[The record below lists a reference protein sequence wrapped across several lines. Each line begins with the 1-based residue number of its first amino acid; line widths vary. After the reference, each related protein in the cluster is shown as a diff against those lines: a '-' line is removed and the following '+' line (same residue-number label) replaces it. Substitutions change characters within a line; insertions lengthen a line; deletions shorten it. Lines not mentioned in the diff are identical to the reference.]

1 MPVHT
6 LLGQRAV
13 LTLTGE
19 DREHFLQGLISND
32 VRQISA
38 ERAIYAALLTP
49 QGKFLHEMVVSAVGH
64 AFWIDTERAR
74 RADLLRRL
82 GMYRLRA
89 KVSLADAGDTL
100 AVAAVFGPGAAA
112 AFGLPETAG
121 AAVSAGN
128 GVALVDPRHAG
139 LGVRLILPTTEIGPA
154 LAGLGVPP
162 AADGDYE
169 RLRLAC
175 GVPDGSR
182 DIEVERGVLLEH
194 GFEALNGVDFNKG
207 CYIGQ
212 ELTARTKY
220 RGLVKRRLARVSLG
234 GPAPGPGP
242 GTPIMLGDREAGELR
257 TSFDGSGLALL
268 RLDKLEEAA
277 SSGASLLAG
286 NVKITPID

>member
-6 LLGQRAV
+6 LLDQRAV
-13 LTLTGE
+13 LTVAGE
-19 DREHFLQGLISND
+19 DRQQFLQGLISND
-32 VRQISA
+32 VTRVSA
-38 ERAIYAALLTP
+38 DRSIYAALLTP
-49 QGKFLHEMVVSAVGH
+49 QGKFLHEMIVSMVGD
-64 AFWIDTERAR
+64 ALWLDTERAR
-74 RADLLRRL
+74 RGDLLRRL
-82 GMYRLRA
+82 GMYKLRA

-100 AVAAVFGPGAAA
+100 AVAAVFGPDAAA

-139 LGVRLILPTTEIGPA
+139 LGVRVTLPAAEIGPM
-154 LAGLGVPP
+154 LAGLGIPP
-162 AADGDYE
+162 AAEGDYE
-169 RLRLAC
+169 RLRLAR

-220 RGLVKRRLARVSLG
+220 RGLVKRRLARVSLN
-234 GPAPGPGP
+234 GPAPAP
-242 GTPIMLGDREAGELR
+242 GTPILLGEREAGELR
-257 TSFDGSGLALL
+257 TSFDGAGLALL
-268 RLDKLEEAA
+268 RLDKLDELAT
-277 SSGASLLAG
+277 SGAALLAG
-286 NVKITPID
+286 DTKITPAD

>member
-6 LLGQRAV
+6 LLDQRAV
-13 LTLTGE
+13 LTLGGE
-19 DREHFLQGLISND
+19 DRQRFLQGLISND
-32 VRQISA
+32 VMRVA
-38 ERAIYAALLTP
+38 ADRAVYAALLTP
-49 QGKFLHEMVVSAVGH
+49 QGKFLHEMVVSAVGDGL
-64 AFWIDTERAR
+64 WLDTERAR

-82 GMYRLRA
+82 TLYRLRA
-89 KVSLADAGDTL
+89 KVTLADAGDDL
-100 AVAAVFGPGAAA
+100 AVAAVFGPDAAA
-112 AFGLPETAG
+112 AFGLPATAG

-128 GVALVDPRHAG
+128 RVALVDPRHAG
-139 LGVRLILPTTEIGPA
+139 LGVRLILPAAEIRPA
-154 LAGLGVPP
+154 LAELGIP
-162 AADGDYE
+162 AASEGDYE

-194 GFEALNGVDFNKG
+194 DFEALNGVDFNKG

-220 RGLVKRRLARVSLG
+220 RGLVKRRLARVSLN
-234 GPAPGPGP
+234 GPAPGP

-257 TSFDGSGLALL
+257 TSLDGAGLALL

-277 SSGASLLAG
+277 ANGAALFAG
-286 NVKITPID
+286 DVRVTPVD

>member
-6 LLGQRAV
+6 LLDQRAV
-13 LTLTGE
+13 LTVAGE
-19 DREHFLQGLISND
+19 DRQGFLQGLISND
-32 VRQISA
+32 VMRVA
-38 ERAIYAALLTP
+38 ADRAIYAALLTP
-49 QGKFLHEMVVSAVGH
+49 QGKFLHEMLVCAAGDTL
-64 AFWIDTERAR
+64 WLDTERAR

-82 GMYRLRA
+82 SMYKLRA
-89 KVSLADAGDTL
+89 KVTLADAADDL
-100 AVAAVFGPGAAA
+100 AVAAVFGPGAAES
-112 AFGLPETAG
+112 FGLPETAG
-121 AAVSAGN
+121 AAAPVGN

-139 LGVRLILPTTEIGPA
+139 LGVRLILPAAEIGPA
-154 LAGLGVPP
+154 LVELGIAAAP
-162 AADGDYE
+162 AGDYE

-220 RGLVKRRLARVSLG
+220 RGLVKRRLARVSLNG
-234 GPAPGPGP
+234 AGPSP

-257 TSFDGSGLALL
+257 TSFEGAGLALL

-277 SSGASLLAG
+277 AQGGVLLAG
-286 NVKITPID
+286 DTKVTPLD